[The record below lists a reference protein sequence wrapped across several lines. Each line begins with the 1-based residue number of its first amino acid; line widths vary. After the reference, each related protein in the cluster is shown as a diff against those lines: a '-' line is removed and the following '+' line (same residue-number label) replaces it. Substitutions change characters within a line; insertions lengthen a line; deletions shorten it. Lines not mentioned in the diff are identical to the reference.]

1 MKMNISLNSR
11 CKRGLRGAAA
21 AVLSLC
27 LSACGALQYYSQ
39 AAQGQLSLVL
49 AARPVQA
56 VLDDAASAPELRT
69 RLQLAQQI
77 RNFSVREIGLPDNSS
92 FRRYVQL
99 ERAYPLWNVV
109 ATPEFSLTP
118 LHWCY
123 PVAGCVSY
131 RGYYNQK
138 DGQAFADELRAQ
150 GYDVHFYGVPAYS
163 TLGWFADPLLSSFL
177 HYPEAELARL
187 MFHELAHQ
195 ILYVADDSGLNES
208 FATAVELAALE
219 RWLHCRRLPELR
231 QQWRLQRQRQL
242 DYLALLQATRA
253 KLLET
258 YAQPLDTAQKRAAK
272 AQILA
277 QMQQEYQQL
286 KTAWGGYAGYD
297 RWFAAGPANAHLAA
311 VATYHQQTP
320 AWLQLLRE
328 AGSFSAFYQNARA
341 LTQQAPAAR
350 AQALQAL
357 QARAADVNDMPAFLS
372 AECGNPLAS
381 GSDAQ

>member
-1 MKMNISLNSR
+1 MNSILNSI
-11 CKRGLRGAAA
+11 CKRALRAACA
-21 AVLSLC
+21 LLPPLFLSG
-27 LSACGALQYYSQ
+27 CGALQYYSQ
-39 AAQGQLSLVL
+39 AAQGQLTL
-49 AARPVQA
+49 ALSARPLQA
-56 VLDDAASAPELRT
+56 VLDDPDSKPELRA

-77 RNFSVREIGLPDNSS
+77 RHFSVSEIGLPDNQS

-99 ERAYPLWNVV
+99 PRPYPLWNVV

-131 RGYYNQK
+131 RGYYDQQE
-138 DGQAFADELRAQ
+138 GEAFAASLRSQ

-195 ILYVADDSGLNES
+195 VLYVQNDSGMNES

-219 RWLHCRRLPELR
+219 RWLHCRRLPQLR
-231 QQWRLQRQRQL
+231 QQWRVQRQRQL
-242 DYLALLQATRA
+242 DYLALLQNTRTA
-253 KLLET
+253 LQT
-258 YAQPLDTAQKRAAK
+258 AYAQPHDEAQKRAAK
-272 AQILA
+272 NRILA
-277 QMQQEYQQL
+277 RMQQQYQDL
-286 KTAWGGYAGYD
+286 KHSWDGYAGYD
-297 RWFAAGPANAHLAA
+297 RWFADLPGNAHLAA

-328 AGSFSAFYQNARA
+328 TGSFPAFYQAARE
-341 LTQQAPAAR
+341 LTRQAPAER

-357 QARAADVNDMPAFLS
+357 QARAADVNDMPGFLS
-372 AECGNPLAS
+372 ADCADPMAARQDS
-381 GSDAQ
+381 R